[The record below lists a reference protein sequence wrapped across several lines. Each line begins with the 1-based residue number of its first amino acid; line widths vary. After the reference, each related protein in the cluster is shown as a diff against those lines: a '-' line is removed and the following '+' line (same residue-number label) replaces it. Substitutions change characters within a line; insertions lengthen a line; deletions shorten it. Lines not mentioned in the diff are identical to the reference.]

1 MKKKKLNGLSL
12 NKNVISRLNSRAIM
26 GGDPLM
32 SKVDCP
38 TGIYYTCPDPGSGM
52 ISADCGVQTDNCG
65 HTEQSCESVHI
76 HCN

>member
-12 NKNVISRLNSRAIM
+12 NKNVISRLKSSTIK
-26 GGDPLM
+26 GGGTNM
-32 SKVDCP
+32 SYCDCP
-38 TGIYYTCPDPGSGM
+38 TAIINGCPDPGSGM